1 MHISQL
7 TQLESVPADICTL
20 LAAGKRVSSGDVG
33 RALSFSAKTASRYL
47 ESFEMVSWVRHEGKF
62 YEATQSLGTINIY
75 DPAQDV
81 IIGSAVRKILIA
93 VKDYHPSIREAGL
106 LTGVPAETIRRQ
118 IQQLRKA
125 EIIKPYEKSGWQLAE
140 DESKQSDSLSLW
152 PVGVQRDSLRDFI
165 TALAKAAKTT
175 AIVLHGAPLLRIT
188 VVHDGVKA
196 ASSDSLGDL
205 ATEALLATDLV
216 PDRLIIATKHAWLLE
231 LHRLHA
237 PPSVTLRNALL
248 GLTVQGTKPTYDA
261 AELFRLYN
269 YFAPVSDEDTRKWR
283 AKRWLTTIHGVP
295 AFTPIGIALTRKIG
309 MMKVAQEVF
318 ESKGI
323 KITQIYA

>member
-1 MHISQL
+1 
-7 TQLESVPADICTL
+7 L

-33 RALSFSAKTASRYL
+33 RAFSLSTKTALRYL
-47 ESFEMVSWVRHEGKF
+47 DAFEMVSWVRREGKF

-75 DPAQDV
+75 DPAQAA
-81 IIGSAVRKILIA
+81 IIGPVVRKILIA
-93 VKDYHPSIREAGL
+93 VKDYHPSTREAAL
-106 LTGVPAETIRRQ
+106 LTGVPAETTRRQ
-118 IQQLRKA
+118 IQQLSKA

-165 TALAKAAKTT
+165 TALAKATKTT
-175 AIVLHGAPLLRIT
+175 AVVLHGAPLLHIT
-188 VVHDGVKA
+188 VVHDGVNAK
-196 ASSDSLGDL
+196 SSFSLGDV
-205 ATEALLATDLV
+205 ATEALLVTGLV

-231 LHRLHA
+231 LHRLHI

-248 GLTVQGTKPTYDA
+248 GLAVQGTKPTYDA

-269 YFAPVSDEDTRKWR
+269 YFAPVNDELRRKWS

-295 AFTPIGIALTRKIG
+295 AFTPIGMALTRKRG
-309 MMKVAQEVF
+309 TMKVSQKVF

-323 KITQIYA
+323 KVTHIFA